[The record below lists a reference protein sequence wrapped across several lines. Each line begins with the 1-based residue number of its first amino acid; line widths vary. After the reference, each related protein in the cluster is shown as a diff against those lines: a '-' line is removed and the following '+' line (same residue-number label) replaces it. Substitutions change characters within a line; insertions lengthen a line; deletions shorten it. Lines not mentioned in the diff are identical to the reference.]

1 MLQRTF
7 TNLMKIYFASDH
19 AGFELKNELLAFVRD
34 ELAFDVQDCG
44 AFENDPNDDYPAI
57 IAAGALPVRE
67 DRANGIESRAIV
79 LGGSGTGE
87 AIVANKFRGVRA
99 CVFYGGNEDIVRLSR
114 EHNNANVL
122 SLGARFLSAEAA
134 KSAVRLWL
142 STPFSQ
148 DERHVRRIAQI
159 EAISAEA
166 AHE

>member
-1 MLQRTF
+1 
-7 TNLMKIYFASDH
+7 MKIYFASDH
-19 AGFELKNELLAFVRD
+19 AGFELKNALLAFVRD
-34 ELAFDVQDCG
+34 ELALETQDCG
-44 AFENDPNDDYPAI
+44 AFELDPEDDYPAI
-57 IAAGALPVRE
+57 IAAGALPVSQ
-67 DRANGIESRAIV
+67 DALNGIESCAIV

-114 EHNNANVL
+114 EHNHANVL
-122 SLGARFLSAEAA
+122 SLGARFLSADAA

-159 EAISAEA
+159 EQITTEA
-166 AHE
+166 AHD